1 VPIRLGTPADLF
13 RDEVYVT
20 KQDVRAI
27 MERIIEEGL
36 SKLGFTVGVT
46 QEASTRLSV
55 EVRSFEILNVGGNT
69 VVDITAIV
77 YQKGVKTFER
87 TYKADAP
94 GIPRA
99 FSKIE
104 EPVNLALADL
114 SHQLLGDLEMLG
126 ALVSR

>member
-1 VPIRLGTPADLF
+1 
-13 RDEVYVT
+13 
-20 KQDVRAI
+20 